1 MGIGITPNG
10 SKTCWSRRRSVA
22 IASLP
27 EKRNK
32 QPRPE
37 DVVLGGPPRG
47 GRFRVVAPVGGGG
60 VGKAPPGP
68 LVVTRGPT
76 LPDDSPTP
84 PGRGYIAA
92 RGPHP
97 ARRCSRSS
105 PAPRNSD
112 RSSDAHAAAPDGSAQ
127 RSSLSGS
134 RGRTPRCTSVEC
146 SGTGEGGRASHALPT
161 AQHPVD
167 DTQIPQDGPDLPP
180 QPSVEDFPAV
190 FRYDH
195 DVVLTVPTHMGQA
208 LPLVHRL
215 LLPAPRGLP
224 GRTSLCRFPAL
235 ARRIA
240 RSSTGLTARGRG
252 ISPEIS

>member
-1 MGIGITPNG
+1 MRTSAACFG
-10 SKTCWSRRRSVA
+10 WRSRSCRPQSRQENLNA
-22 IASLP
+22 AQC
-27 EKRNK
+27 RY
-32 QPRPE
+32 QCPE

-84 PGRGYIAA
+84 PVRGYIAA

-97 ARRCSRSS
+97 DRRCSRSS

-112 RSSDAHAAAPDGSAQ
+112 RSSDAHAAAPDRSAQ

-134 RGRTPRCTSVEC
+134 RGRTPRYTSVEC

-161 AQHPVD
+161 ALHPVD
-167 DTQIPQDGPDLPP
+167 DTD
-180 QPSVEDFPAV
+180 PAGWSRSAASA
-190 FRYDH
+190 FRR
-195 DVVLTVPTHMGQA
+195 
-208 LPLVHRL
+208 RL
-215 LLPAPRGLP
+215 SG
-224 GRTSLCRFPAL
+224 
-235 ARRIA
+235 
-240 RSSTGLTARGRG
+240 G
-252 ISPEIS
+252 ISV